1 MNILIVRSV
10 VISALLFALGTS
22 IPAYSQSCHDPKDS
36 YFCKAGYRCCPPGYT
51 YYCKDY
57 RGNDDEELARTRRVA
72 PNAFCV
78 NPDSEKF
85 QDMKAHCR
93 VFGHC

>member
-10 VISALLFALGTS
+10 VISALLFALGS
-22 IPAYSQSCHDPKDS
+22 IPAYSQSCHDSKDS
-36 YFCKAGYRCCPPGYT
+36 YFCKAGYRCCPPGFT

-57 RGNDDEELARTRRVA
+57 RGKDDEELARTRRVA
-72 PNAFCV
+72 PDAFCV